1 MTLGVCLEEALLFLR
16 CYTKH
21 ECFTQLSG
29 CPLILLSEHAIYCL
43 QIYLQN
49 DELWNNRSL
58 ISDKP
63 VTWALLC
70 TGGGDEH
77 QSSGGR
83 YWAKQSISITIVTN
97 KQTWCLWRI
106 VYCYCTEGRKRWGKK
121 YGSIQDWLP
130 HYGCV
135 IINDIIWMEPVTPQ
149 NSVAWNA
156 PWPWPRALGYHC
168 R

>member
-1 MTLGVCLEEALLFLR
+1 MSVHFKAGMRTVSACPVMEMFSKKWHLVYVSRKRFCSSAA
-16 CYTKH
+16 
-21 ECFTQLSG
+21 TQNMNVSPS

-49 DELWNNRSL
+49 DEIWNYRSL
-58 ISDKP
+58 ISDRP

-83 YWAKQSISITIVTN
+83 YWAKKSISITIVTN
-97 KQTWCLWRI
+97 KQTCCLWRI
-106 VYCYCTEGRKRWGKK
+106 VHCYCTEGRKRWGKK

-130 HYGCV
+130 HYECV
-135 IINDIIWMEPVTPQ
+135 IINDIIWM
-149 NSVAWNA
+149 
-156 PWPWPRALGYHC
+156 
-168 R
+168 